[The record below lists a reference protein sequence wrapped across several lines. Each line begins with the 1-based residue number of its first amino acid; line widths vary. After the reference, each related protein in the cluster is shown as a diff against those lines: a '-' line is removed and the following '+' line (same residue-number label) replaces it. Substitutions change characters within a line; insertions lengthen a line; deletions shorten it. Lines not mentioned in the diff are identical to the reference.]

1 MSLPAG
7 AMAAALRFS
16 SSDDVSDM
24 KRKFLDA
31 SVADGRGGEHA
42 TGVRAWVVY
51 SVWGRGLSPLP
62 DAQRMRADFS
72 YAAAIEDRLE
82 DFAIWYATYEP
93 FGNRVSHTSVGKYV
107 SQVRAWYHRITRVVL
122 GLGAEGSRIADV
134 LKGYARLVDQP
145 PPLEREGCM
154 PDDLRAGLDA
164 VYPAGAS
171 ASSAAMRA
179 ALTYGFASFSR
190 GCEFALDDSRRE
202 AFDSTQHIT
211 PADVTPVPAADSLNL
226 RVKMRKRKDLRVLR
240 GKHSEVFL
248 AGGGSVLDPVGEM
261 MEWLRVRRALG
272 LPDDGPLFCWPDGR
286 GFVVREIRTA
296 VKAVMQAA
304 GRDPDRYGA
313 HSLRIGAATAALAS
327 GVPPQLIRLMGRWSS
342 DVYEIYCRMSL
353 QSALRVG
360 VTITSAAGVQP
371 TTRFEQE
378 HLELLPSELEAFGR
392 ADVVR

>member
-122 GLGAEGSRIADV
+122 GLGAEGSRT
-134 LKGYARLVDQP
+134 LPTCSKGTRDWWTSRRP
-145 PPLEREGCM
+145 
-154 PDDLRAGLDA
+154 
-164 VYPAGAS
+164 
-171 ASSAAMRA
+171 SSARVVCRMICVQGSTRCTQRGRRRHRRPC
-179 ALTYGFASFSR
+179 ALRSHTASPRSR
-190 GCEFALDDSRRE
+190 GAVSLLWTPLGGRR
-202 AFDSTQHIT
+202 STPPSI
-211 PADVTPVPAADSLNL
+211 S
-226 RVKMRKRKDLRVLR
+226 
-240 GKHSEVFL
+240 
-248 AGGGSVLDPVGEM
+248 
-261 MEWLRVRRALG
+261 
-272 LPDDGPLFCWPDGR
+272 
-286 GFVVREIRTA
+286 
-296 VKAVMQAA
+296 
-304 GRDPDRYGA
+304 
-313 HSLRIGAATAALAS
+313 
-327 GVPPQLIRLMGRWSS
+327 PQL
-342 DVYEIYCRMSL
+342 
-353 QSALRVG
+353 
-360 VTITSAAGVQP
+360 T
-371 TTRFEQE
+371 
-378 HLELLPSELEAFGR
+378 
-392 ADVVR
+392 